1 MVDLM
6 SLNPSL
12 VSIHVGDFRS
22 FAPMVGGFVFCDS
35 LHDLHEISFAIDP
48 KLLAAVRASLPL
60 GYGVSLDWL
69 HIAEV
74 V

>member
-1 MVDLM
+1 VIRE
-6 SLNPSL
+6 SRAHEKSAKVVL

-48 KLLAAVRASLPL
+48 KLLAAVAQVCRL
-60 GYGVSLDWL
+60 GTAFRSIGFT
-69 HIAEV
+69 
-74 V
+74 